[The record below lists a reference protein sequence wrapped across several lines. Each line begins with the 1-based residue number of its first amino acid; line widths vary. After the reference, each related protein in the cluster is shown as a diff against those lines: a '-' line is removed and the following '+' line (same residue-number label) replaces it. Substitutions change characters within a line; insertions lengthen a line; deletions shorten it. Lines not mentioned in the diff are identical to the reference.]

1 MPSSDR
7 PSPGIVAPPGSFGRR
22 AALALAP
29 ALCASLLTRR
39 ASAEAVQLPYN
50 VQAGLLSKVAGFDR
64 GFASRAGAQA
74 VILLASMPGD
84 AESNRSAVEMKN
96 ALASVPKVG
105 ELPHVE
111 ELVSFSNAAALA
123 EVARSKRAAIVY
135 FGPGFA
141 KQVPAIREA
150 FSGLNVLTVAAV
162 PEYVPSGIVLGFDL
176 ISGRPKILIHIAQA
190 RRQQVAFPASVLN
203 LMKVFS

>member
-1 MPSSDR
+1 VPT
-7 PSPGIVAPPGSFGRR
+7 AAFGRR
-22 AALALAP
+22 AALGLAP
-29 ALCASLLTRR
+29 ALCASLLTRE

-64 GFASRAGAQA
+64 GFAARAGGQA

-84 AESNRSAVEMKN
+84 AESNRAAVEMKN
-96 ALASVPKVG
+96 ALEGVPKVG
-105 ELPHVE
+105 ELPHVDE
-111 ELVSFSNAAALA
+111 IVSFTNATALA
-123 EVARSKRAAIVY
+123 ELARTKRAAIVY

-141 KQVPAIREA
+141 KQVTPIREA
-150 FSGLNVLTVAAV
+150 FSSMNVLTVAAV
-162 PEYVPSGIVLGFDL
+162 PEYVPGGIVLGFDL